1 LHKPSFF
8 AILGLSAIIIASTGY
23 SFLIVGSPSDAVTI
37 PMTAIV
43 TVCIILGT
51 ALVIL
56 GYEIQGLKNLAV
68 GRGLSRGSQPGA
80 FSTSSVETPHYPPII
95 IGDESPLEEFKHAPD
110 PAREDESEKR
120 LEKFRDALRRVGK
133 PVQGEAAKSGFRKSA
148 RGKARRVGQD
158 GRNNL
163 VQATPPKSF
172 RVSLIGRTEIVLL
185 AVSTGEEVKLP
196 VDSADVL
203 EMAWHAFAKGMK
215 VRPIIESGRIA
226 RLEAE

>member
-8 AILGLSAIIIASTGY
+8 AILGLTAIIIASTGY
-23 SFLIVGSPSDAVTI
+23 SFLIIGSPVDSTTI
-37 PMTAIV
+37 PITAIV
-43 TVCIILGT
+43 TVCIILGS

-56 GYEIQGLKNLAV
+56 GYEIQVLKNLAL
-68 GRGLSRGSQPGA
+68 GRELSRGSQPG
-80 FSTSSVETPHYPPII
+80 FSSASVASPRYPPII
-95 IGDESPLEEFKHAPD
+95 VGDESPLEEFKNALD
-110 PAREDESEKR
+110 PARVDESEKR

-133 PVQGEAAKSGFRKSA
+133 PVERVAAKPEKRSSGRA
-148 RGKARRVGQD
+148 KAKRVGQD
-158 GRNNL
+158 GGNEL
-163 VQATPPKSF
+163 VQVSPPKSF

-196 VDSADVL
+196 VDNADVL

-215 VRPIIESGRIA
+215 VRPVIRSGRVA